1 MQASIPFLVSLGLVA
16 IIALVI
22 YGYTKRLKRLRIDS
36 SLKEYT
42 IIQGAQENLSANIQA
57 FKARIAKF
65 EKRVSNYQQQTSVT
79 DQYVVDKEDSG
90 RREKE
95 NQIITK
101 EVSVIFENATQVIDE
116 VESRV
121 QQLEEKKALLL
132 GQLRKDGA
140 IEKVDNILEN
150 KRE

>member
-1 MQASIPFLVSLGLVA
+1 MQASIPFLVSLGRVA

-140 IEKVDNILEN
+140 IEKVDNILE
-150 KRE
+150 

>member
-42 IIQGAQENLSANIQA
+42 IIQGAQENLSANTQA